1 MNVSVLKM
9 PKLSQA
15 VRSPLISSRCGLM
28 NIRVTVKLGF
38 YWLGSKAQ
46 TIVSKLIPL
55 FFKLFY
61 DSYLYLL
68 DVASLGKV
76 DYAVMIMNVSL
87 HKICPF
93 PGIQQS
99 LMLIITALLN
109 AIIEW
114 IVQDTVTLLLSKK
127 EIGTSSIAT

>member
-93 PGIQQS
+93 PANSRHTAESNADNYCSSQCHNR
-99 LMLIITALLN
+99 MDCTRYCDIIT
-109 AIIEW
+109 
-114 IVQDTVTLLLSKK
+114 V
-127 EIGTSSIAT
+127 